1 MISPKRDVLRNLVV
15 LAHPDG
21 KSAWLDN
28 NGAPV
33 GLARKILDRG
43 DSVILF
49 DAFLT
54 GELVNAGAPARK
66 NQDLFFTAYN
76 RTDLQERVQDCVTVC
91 AFAQAHT
98 KGRRVILCGTKRA
111 GLWALLAAPA
121 AAAVAADCDS
131 LDSSDD
137 TVLLGADLFVP
148 GIRKIGGFAGA
159 AALAAPH
166 PLLLF
171 NTGKSF
177 STTLLR
183 SAYAAAGAPGV
194 FRAEQERPADDA
206 LADWLDK

>member
-1 MISPKRDVLRNLVV
+1 LRNLVV

-21 KSAWLDN
+21 KSAWLDS

-33 GLARKILDRG
+33 GLARKVLGRG
-43 DSVILF
+43 NSVILF

-54 GELVNAGAPARK
+54 GELANADAPARK
-66 NQDLFFTAYN
+66 HQDLFFTAYN
-76 RTDLQERVQDCVTVC
+76 RTDLQERVQDCATVC

-121 AAAVAADCDS
+121 ATAVAADCDS

-137 TVLLGADLFVP
+137 SVLMEPDLFVP
-148 GIRKIGGFAGA
+148 GIRRIGGFAGA

-177 STTLLR
+177 STTLLQD
-183 SAYAAAGAPGV
+183 AYAAAGASSMY
-194 FRAEQERPADDA
+194 RAEQQRPGDDA